1 MDDLNGWIFV
11 QKQTK
16 NWKQFYSKQLFYQ
29 HEANMVYIKASE
41 GKELWAIR
49 NN

>member
-16 NWKQFYSKQLFYQ
+16 NWKQFYRKQLFYQ
-29 HEANMVYIKASE
+29 NEANMVYIKTSE
-41 GKELWAIR
+41 GKEFWAIR